1 MIRRPPRSTLFPY
14 TTLFRSLQHLMPEQ
28 PADQAVQDDEQ
39 RDAGRHDREHRLV
52 PQGLEDDPLQ
62 RQPEQED
69 RKSTRLN
76 SSHLVISYAVFCLK
90 KKKKRLEQTTSE
102 Y

>member
-1 MIRRPPRSTLFPY
+1 
-14 TTLFRSLQHLMPEQ
+14 MPEQ

-62 RQPEQED
+62 RQPEQEGTHD
-69 RKSTRLN
+69 HN
-76 SSHLVISYAVFCLK
+76 GEGHPP
-90 KKKKRLEQTTSE
+90 
-102 Y
+102 